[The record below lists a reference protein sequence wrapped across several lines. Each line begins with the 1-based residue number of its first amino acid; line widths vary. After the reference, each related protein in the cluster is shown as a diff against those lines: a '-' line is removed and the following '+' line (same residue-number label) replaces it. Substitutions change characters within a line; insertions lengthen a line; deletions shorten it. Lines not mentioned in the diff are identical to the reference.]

1 LRAFLVVAS
10 LLVLMPARADDAGNH
25 YPFAAGT
32 IRKVD
37 ASGKLL
43 IIATP
48 AGSQTLAV
56 TERTYLFRGKE
67 KLTVDRLKV
76 GEVVKINYYTNETG
90 QAFIRRLKVA
100 LPPSP

>member
-1 LRAFLVVAS
+1 MRALLAAAAIIFAAS
-10 LLVLMPARADDAGNH
+10 ARADDPGNH

-32 IRKVD
+32 IKSVD

-43 IIATP
+43 TITTP
-48 AGSQTLAV
+48 AGTQTLGV

-67 KLTVDRLKV
+67 KLTADKLKV